1 MEDNQKELCH
11 QIAAHY
17 GLMHQSLKA
26 VEEMS
31 ELSVELVKYANA
43 EKGDLDRILEELAD
57 VCIMTEQLRFL
68 VGPNI
73 DGIIS
78 RKIKRQLKRIEEE
91 KDKWVI

>member
-26 VEEMS
+26 VEEMA
-31 ELSVELVKYANA
+31 ELSVELVKYANN
-43 EKGDLDRILEELAD
+43 EKGDIDRILEELAD
-57 VCIMTEQLRFL
+57 VCIMTEQLQFL
-68 VGPNI
+68 MGLNI

-78 RKIKRQLKRIEEE
+78 RKIMRQLKRIEEE
-91 KDKWVI
+91 KDKWII

>member
-11 QIAAHY
+11 QIAAHC

-68 VGPNI
+68 MGLNI

-78 RKIKRQLKRIEEE
+78 RKIKWQLERIEEE

>member
-1 MEDNQKELCH
+1 MKDNQKELCH
-11 QIAAHY
+11 QIAAYY
-17 GLMHQSLKA
+17 GLMSQSLKA

-31 ELSVELVKYANA
+31 ELSVELVKYANN
-43 EKGDLDRILEELAD
+43 ENGDLDRILEELAD

-68 VGPNI
+68 MGLNI

-78 RKIKRQLKRIEEE
+78 RKIKRQLERIEEE

>member
-1 MEDNQKELCH
+1 MKDNQKELCH
-11 QIAAHY
+11 QIAAYY

-43 EKGDLDRILEELAD
+43 EKGDIDRILEELAD

-68 VGPNI
+68 TGLNI

>member
-1 MEDNQKELCH
+1 MTEEQKALCH
-11 QIAAHY
+11 QIAAYY
-17 GLMHQSLKA
+17 GLMHQSLKS

-31 ELSVELVKYANA
+31 ELSVELVKYANN
-43 EKGDLDRILEELAD
+43 EKGDIDRILEELAD

-68 VGPNI
+68 IGPNI

>member
-31 ELSVELVKYANA
+31 ELSVELVKYANN
-43 EKGDLDRILEELAD
+43 EKGDIDRILEELAD

-68 VGPNI
+68 MGLNI